1 MYGHVYHL
9 IKIQLV
15 SKNSAHY
22 VQQFILMEH

>member
-9 IKIQLV
+9 IKIQRV
-15 SKNSAHY
+15 SKNSARY